1 MPNGNERL
9 TVKMVNDIWNDVCK
23 STSIEGKTPHS
34 ARGRF
39 IIEKTGN
46 VAAVQPQI
54 NHKNAA
60 YSMQYSRITDEE
72 LNGVLEGR

>member
-1 MPNGNERL
+1 MLENNS
-9 TVKMVNDIWNDVCK
+9 TK
-23 STSIEGKTPHS
+23 SLEEAAYTKAANS
-34 ARGRF
+34 RY

-46 VAAVQPQI
+46 VAAVQRQLG
-54 NHKNAA
+54 HKHAT